1 MSAAAVGAF
10 GLAIALGTSAC
21 GAGQVS
27 QTTSQEP
34 AVNGGSAK
42 LGPLLL
48 RDVTIVWPTGD
59 AKATADAG
67 GPYDIAFS
75 ISNQSATV
83 IDKLVSVTAPRGTV
97 TISGDATINPG
108 QALLAGN
115 PDAIPGSE
123 ETTETSTPSSSA
135 APTSTSS
142 SPTSTTAASDE
153 SAEKLTVT
161 LTGAGDTVRA
171 GVSTQLI
178 FTFEKAGE
186 VRVPVPLN
194 GGPNLN
200 RQDKIR
206 GAEAEH

>member
-42 LGPLLL
+42 LGALLI

-75 ISNQSATV
+75 ISNQSGTV

-108 QALLAGN
+108 QALLAGD

-135 APTSTSS
+135 APTSTAS
-142 SPTSTTAASDE
+142 SPTSTAAASDE
-153 SAEKLTVT
+153 SPEKLKVT

-171 GVSTQLI
+171 GISTQLV
-178 FTFEKAGE
+178 FKFEKAGE
-186 VRVPVPLN
+186 VKVPVPLN
-194 GGPNLN
+194 GGPNLK
-200 RQDKIR
+200 RQDKVR
-206 GAEAEH
+206 GGDAEH